1 MVFAPWMP
9 NWKQRRPGG
18 GPART
23 RTEGRSLGPLV
34 PAKGPRQHRSS
45 RLILLLTDRQDQS
58 RRISRDLGLVRPC
71 RLVPLHAQGAEP
83 TSAAVIVSDVALD
96 RAVEV
101 EMLRTA
107 QAGYRKRPVPF
118 LCLLRDD
125 TYRTRMQALA
135 IPATATLPA
144 DAPRATLVEIVL
156 GLIDAKS
163 GPNERTPRDAVQG
176 CATQAGVA
184 LADMMDDAA
193 AGKRISPQ
201 VLATGA
207 DRVLE
212 AIQGDD
218 IRTWLDVVW
227 NYDDTT
233 YQHCLLVTGLAAA
246 FAVKLGFKLEDQR
259 RLTRAALL
267 HDIGKARIPLE
278 ILHKPGRFTP
288 AELSVMRTHAALGQ
302 DILVRQGGFELE
314 QLSVVRHHHEYLD
327 GSGYPD
333 SLSSH
338 QIPDLVRLV
347 TICDIYAALIEKRPY
362 KAPMARDQAFS
373 VLAQMGAKLDTDLL
387 AAFRTVVA
395 APY

>member
-1 MVFAPWMP
+1 M
-9 NWKQRRPGG
+9 
-18 GPART
+18 
-23 RTEGRSLGPLV
+23 
-34 PAKGPRQHRSS
+34 
-45 RLILLLTDRQDQS
+45 ILLLTDRQDES

-71 RLVPLHAQGAEP
+71 KLVPLHAQDAEP

-101 EMLRTA
+101 EMLRAA
-107 QAGYRKRPVPF
+107 QARSRNHPVPF

-125 TYRTRMQALA
+125 AYHTRMQALA

-144 DAPRATLVEIVL
+144 DAPRATLAETVL
-156 GLIDAKS
+156 GLIAAKY
-163 GPNERTPRDAVQG
+163 GPNERTARDVVQD

-184 LADMMDDAA
+184 VADMMDAA
-193 AGKRISPQ
+193 AIGKKIGPQ

-218 IRTWLDVVW
+218 VRTWLDVVW
-227 NYDDTT
+227 NYDDIT

-246 FAVKLGFKLEDQR
+246 FAVKLGFNLGDQR
-259 RLTRAALL
+259 RLTSAALL
-267 HDIGKARIPLE
+267 HDIGKARIPLH
-278 ILHKPGRFTP
+278 ILNKPGRFTS
-288 AELSVMRTHAALGQ
+288 AELSVMRTHAGLGH
-302 DILVRQGGFELE
+302 DILVRQGGFESE
-314 QLSVVRHHHEYLD
+314 QLAVVRHHHEYLD

-333 SLSSH
+333 GLSSH

-347 TICDIYAALIEKRPY
+347 TICDIYAALVERRPY
-362 KAPMARDQAFS
+362 KAPMSRNQAFS
-373 VLAQMGAKLDTDLL
+373 VLAQMGGKLDTDLL
-387 AAFRTVVA
+387 AAFHTVVT